1 MTSAGVVSTFAG
13 TPGVTG
19 STDGPGAIALFA
31 KPQGVATD
39 LAGNVYV
46 ADSDNSTIRMITPA
60 AVVSTLA
67 GTAGVI
73 GSTDGTG
80 PVAQFNVPQ
89 SVATDTAG
97 NVYVADTNNSTI
109 RKIAAGGVVTTLAG
123 TPGVAGWA
131 NGTGPAAQ
139 FDHPQGVA
147 TDAAGNVYVADTYS
161 GTVRV
166 ITPAGVVNTLAGT
179 GYVAGSTDGTGA
191 AAEFKNPRGLAVD
204 AADNIYVADFSND
217 TLRKITPAAVVT
229 TLAGLAPEPGSTDG
243 TGSAAQFN
251 SPDAAATDSA
261 GNMYIADTANN
272 TIRKIT
278 PAGVVTTLAGTA
290 GVTGSNNGT
299 GAAAQFNSPQGIIA
313 DGSGNVYVADTG
325 NDTIRMITAAGVVTT
340 LAGTAGAAGST
351 DGTGSA
357 ARFNGP
363 QGIVISAA
371 GNLYIA
377 DTGNDTI
384 RMITAA
390 GVVTTV
396 AGTVGVAG
404 STDATGAAA
413 QFAGPE
419 GLAIDTAGNVYIA
432 DTNNYT
438 IRTMTPAGVVTTIA
452 GSAGVAG
459 YADGTGTDARFDLPT
474 GIAID
479 SSGNLYV
486 VDNLHAVIREVTPAA
501 VVSTVAG
508 YPGSHGVT
516 LGALP
521 GTFSDPVGIAILPGA
536 GVSLVVPD
544 KGENAVLKVT
554 L

>member
-1 MTSAGVVSTFAG
+1 
-13 TPGVTG
+13 
-19 STDGPGAIALFA
+19 
-31 KPQGVATD
+31 
-39 LAGNVYV
+39 
-46 ADSDNSTIRMITPA
+46 
-60 AVVSTLA
+60 
-67 GTAGVI
+67 
-73 GSTDGTG
+73 
-80 PVAQFNVPQ
+80 
-89 SVATDTAG
+89 
-97 NVYVADTNNSTI
+97 
-109 RKIAAGGVVTTLAG
+109 
-123 TPGVAGWA
+123 
-131 NGTGPAAQ
+131 
-139 FDHPQGVA
+139 
-147 TDAAGNVYVADTYS
+147 
-161 GTVRV
+161 
-166 ITPAGVVNTLAGT
+166 
-179 GYVAGSTDGTGA
+179 
-191 AAEFKNPRGLAVD
+191 
-204 AADNIYVADFSND
+204 
-217 TLRKITPAAVVT
+217 
-229 TLAGLAPEPGSTDG
+229 
-243 TGSAAQFN
+243 
-251 SPDAAATDSA
+251 
-261 GNMYIADTANN
+261 MYIADTANN

-438 IRTMTPAGVVTTIA
+438 IRMMTPAGVVTTIA

-521 GTFSDPVGIAILPGA
+521 GTFSNPVGIAILSGS
-536 GVSLVVPD
+536 GVKLVVPD
-544 KGENAVLKVT
+544 KGENAVLLVT